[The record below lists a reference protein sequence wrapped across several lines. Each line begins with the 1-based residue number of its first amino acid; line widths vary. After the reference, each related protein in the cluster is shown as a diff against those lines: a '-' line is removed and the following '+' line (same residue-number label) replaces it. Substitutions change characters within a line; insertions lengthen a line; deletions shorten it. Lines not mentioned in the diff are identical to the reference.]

1 MKRVLFFVV
10 AVIILASCNNEKHQ
24 KELAILQNRI
34 DSLAGLTQ
42 QKQDSVME
50 FIGAFNDIQRTLDS
64 IQEIEKMIAVKAH
77 QPGSE
82 RNVTTKEKINQDIIA
97 IHQMLTRNKQ
107 TVANLQAKL
116 KKSNGRTAELEQMI
130 DMLNSKIAEKDAELA
145 ILREDLAKLNIKVQE
160 LSTNVKD
167 LTAENEAKAL
177 ELEARANELNTAWFA
192 KGTKKEL
199 RDNNVITREGGF
211 LGIGRSTNVS
221 KDFNAD
227 YFTRVDIR
235 SLKYL
240 PLNARKAKVV
250 TSHPSDSYRISGER
264 KADTLFITNSAKFWS
279 ASKYLVIQID

>member
-1 MKRVLFFVV
+1 
-10 AVIILASCNNEKHQ
+10 
-24 KELAILQNRI
+24 
-34 DSLAGLTQ
+34 
-42 QKQDSVME
+42 
-50 FIGAFNDIQRTLDS
+50 
-64 IQEIEKMIAVKAH
+64 MIAVKAH

-107 TVANLQAKL
+107 TIAALQAKL

-130 DMLNSKIAEKDAELA
+130 EMLNGKIAEKDAELVT
-145 ILREDLAKLNIKVQE
+145 LREDLAKLNIKVQE

-177 ELEARANELNTAWFA
+177 ELEAKANELNTAWFA

-235 SLKYL
+235 SLKFL

-250 TSHPSDSYRISGER
+250 TSHPSDSYRISGDR